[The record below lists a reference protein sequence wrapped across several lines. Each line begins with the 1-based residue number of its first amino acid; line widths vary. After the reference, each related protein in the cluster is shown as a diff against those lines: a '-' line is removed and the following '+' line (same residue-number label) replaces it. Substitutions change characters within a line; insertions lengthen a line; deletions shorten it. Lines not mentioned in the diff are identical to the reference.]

1 MPAKVLHAV
10 KDWQNW
16 NPLDP
21 EEKSGPYGL
30 IGSGPFMFD
39 EYRPG
44 EYIMMKRNGHYR
56 MLEKKSVKTQ

>member
-1 MPAKVLHAV
+1 
-10 KDWQNW
+10 
-16 NPLDP
+16 
-21 EEKSGPYGL
+21 
-30 IGSGPFMFD
+30 MFD

>member
-1 MPAKVLHAV
+1 MPTKVLHAV
-10 KDWQNW
+10 KNWQNW
-16 NPLDP
+16 NPWTLR
-21 EEKSGPYGL
+21 KSGPYGL

-56 MLEKKSVKTQ
+56 IEKKSVKTQ